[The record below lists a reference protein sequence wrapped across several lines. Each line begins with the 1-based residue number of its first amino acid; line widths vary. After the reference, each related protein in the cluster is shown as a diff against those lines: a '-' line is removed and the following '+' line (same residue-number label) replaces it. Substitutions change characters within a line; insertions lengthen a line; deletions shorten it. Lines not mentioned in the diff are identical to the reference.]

1 MRLYHCLNLISSV
14 FILSS
19 CALLSP
25 HSTEAQSTQYTVEDA
40 LQLKDDGK
48 AAEAAGILL
57 QISES
62 AADSTRGQYLFDA
75 AQLYLQ
81 VPDAA
86 QFTAILQR
94 LETIAPASS
103 YTRILS
109 AQISLHNGNP
119 DKVLVQ
125 LTAFPLEK
133 DVTSSAKSA
142 YWLTVAQASELS
154 FKLANNAPQDIK
166 KSARIKNKTASS
178 AQLSKEDEWFLRA
191 LHARTQA
198 EEFLSSPS
206 ELSHNQESIW
216 QLMSAQPVNLLR
228 TLKAYAPNKATKAW
242 LDLGI
247 LAKESKG
254 KAREINIT
262 RWRAKY
268 PDQAVLNQRLL
279 ELRGQ
284 NIENL
289 HHLALI
295 LPTKSADLG
304 PSAKAVWE
312 GFQAAHKQNPISYP
326 VKLYETNA
334 DSTVTLRAYE
344 SAVDKGASL
353 IIGPLPRKSLSLLAQ
368 KKLLAVPTIALN
380 VIDQEKTPVNLYQF
394 GLSVAQEAQL
404 IARAAEKKGFT
415 EALVLK
421 GTNTL
426 DVRSAEAFTKEWLRL
441 RHGIKAELSLQD
453 VMKDTDTNRLL
464 SKNMTAKTMVFI
476 ASDFPHALPVIQAL
490 PSHWVIFGTSAL
502 NTISSEAS
510 KLDKE
515 KKIYF
520 VDAPALVKTASSVN
534 KTATRIKG
542 DIMYSR
548 LYSLGTDVH
557 RLTSLLLRDEIK
569 FNRPLVEGETGK
581 LRVTRNGYVERDLPL
596 VLLQEAS
603 LASYSV
609 EELTLLSNML
619 QR

>member
-14 FILSS
+14 FILSA
-19 CALLSP
+19 CAILSP
-25 HSTEAQSTQYTVEDA
+25 QSTETSSTQYTVEDA

-62 AADSTRGQYLFDA
+62 TADSKRAQYLFDA

-81 VPDAA
+81 VSDAT
-86 QFTAILQR
+86 QFSAILQR

-109 AQISLHNGNP
+109 AQIALHSGNS
-119 DKVLVQ
+119 DEALVQ
-125 LTAFPLEK
+125 LTTFLLGK
-133 DVTSSAKSA
+133 DVTSSAKSV

-154 FKLANNAPQDIK
+154 LKRANNAPQNIK
-166 KSARIKNKTASS
+166 KSARMQNKTAGSV
-178 AQLSKEDEWFLRA
+178 QLSKENEWFLRA

-198 EEFLSSPS
+198 EEFLSSPP
-206 ELSHNQESIW
+206 ELVQNQEAIW
-216 QLMSAQPVNLLR
+216 QLMSVQSVSLLR
-228 TLKAYAPNKATKAW
+228 ALKAHAPNKATKAW

-247 LAKESKG
+247 LGKESKG

-268 PDQAVLNQRLL
+268 PDQVVLSQRLL

-289 HHLALI
+289 RHLALI

-304 PSAKAVWE
+304 SSAKAVWE
-312 GFQAAHKQNPISYP
+312 GFQTAQKQNPVSYP
-326 VKLYETNA
+326 FKLYETNA
-334 DSTVTLRAYE
+334 DATATLRAYQ

-380 VIDQEKTPVNLYQF
+380 VIDQEKSPVNLYQF
-394 GLSVAQEAQL
+394 GLSLAQEARL
-404 IARAAEKKGFT
+404 IARAAEEKGFT

-421 GTNTL
+421 GGNAL
-426 DVRSAEAFTKEWLRL
+426 DLRAAEAFTKEWFRL

-453 VMKDTDTNRLL
+453 VVRDTDTNRLM
-464 SKNMTAKTMVFI
+464 SINTTAQTMVFI

-502 NTISSEAS
+502 NTTSSEAS

-520 VDAPALVKTASSVN
+520 VDAPTLVKTASSVN
-534 KTATRIKG
+534 KSGARIKG

-557 RLTSLLLRDEIK
+557 HLSALLLRDEVK
-569 FNRPLVEGETGK
+569 FNRPLVEGATGK

-603 LASYSV
+603 LASYSA
-609 EELTLLSNML
+609 EELTMLSNML
-619 QR
+619 QK